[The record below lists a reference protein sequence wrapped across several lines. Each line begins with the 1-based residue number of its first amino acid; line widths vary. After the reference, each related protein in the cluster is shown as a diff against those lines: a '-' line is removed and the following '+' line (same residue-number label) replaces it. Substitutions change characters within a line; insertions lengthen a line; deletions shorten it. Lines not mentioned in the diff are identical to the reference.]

1 MYIAFEVSIKMY
13 PYPYLHQKIPQ
24 VFLESCDILIK
35 TEEALNKNFDLRPV
49 KHSDALIHK
58 K

>member
-1 MYIAFEVSIKMY
+1 MHLKFQLKMY

-49 KHSDALIHK
+49 KHSDALIDK